1 LPAVGWCDDG
11 LVAHGQMSDPQFR
24 QRQLDGVR
32 LPHIAPVNAL
42 VDELTDSGRQGWVPY
57 LAPAYGGVAARVLC
71 VLRDPGPK
79 TNDELGGSGFL
90 SPENDDPTARRF
102 ADLLDAAGIPVSEI
116 LAWNAYPWYI
126 NTTPTA
132 TELEAGVEPLR
143 RLLGILPRLRVV
155 MLHGGSAQDG
165 WRRLARQHP
174 DLAAGFEVIPT
185 YHTSNQAF
193 IGTSEVWEQRMAD
206 LAGAFARAARVLHE
220 AAPRDGT

>member
-1 LPAVGWCDDG
+1 
-11 LVAHGQMSDPQFR
+11 MSDPQFR
-24 QRQLDGVR
+24 QRQRDGLR

-42 VDELTDSGRQGWVPY
+42 VDELSDPGGRGRVPY

-71 VLRDPGPK
+71 VLRDPGRG
-79 TNDELGGSGFL
+79 TNDQLGGSGFL

-102 ADLLDAAGIPVSEI
+102 ATLLDTAGIPVGEI

-126 NTTPTA
+126 DAKPGPA
-132 TELEAGVEPLR
+132 ELKAGVEPLR

-155 MLHGGSAQDG
+155 MLHGRSAQDG
-165 WRRLARQHP
+165 WRRLAHRHP

-193 IGTSEVWEQRMAD
+193 IGTSEVRTQRLAD
-206 LAGAFARAARVLHE
+206 LASAFARAAQFLQE
-220 AAPRDGT
+220 ALPPDGT

>member
-1 LPAVGWCDDG
+1 MAYGR
-11 LVAHGQMSDPQFR
+11 MSDPQFR
-24 QRQLDGVR
+24 QGQLDGLR

-42 VDELTDSGRQGWVPY
+42 VDELTDRSGRGWVPY
-57 LAPAYGGVAARVLC
+57 LAPAYGGVDARVLC

-102 ADLLDAAGIPVSEI
+102 AALLDAAGIPVSEM

-126 NTTPTA
+126 NHKPSPA
-132 TELEAGVEPLR
+132 ELEAGVEPLR

-155 MLHGGSAQDG
+155 MLHGGTAQDG
-165 WRRLARQHP
+165 WKRLARRHSV
-174 DLAAGFEVIPT
+174 LAAGFEAIPT

-193 IGTSEVWEQRMAD
+193 IGTSEVRAQRMAD
-206 LAGAFARAARVLHE
+206 LASAFARAARTLHD
-220 AAPRDGT
+220 ATPTDDR

>member
-1 LPAVGWCDDG
+1 
-11 LVAHGQMSDPQFR
+11 MSDPQFR
-24 QRQLDGVR
+24 QRQLDGLR

-42 VDELTDSGRQGWVPY
+42 VDELSDPGGRGWVPY

-79 TNDELGGSGFL
+79 TNDERGGSGFL

-102 ADLLDAAGIPVSEI
+102 AALLDGAGIPVSEI
-116 LAWNAYPWYI
+116 LAWNAYPWYV
-126 NTTPTA
+126 NAKPA
-132 TELEAGVEPLR
+132 PAELEVGVEPLR

-165 WRRLARQHP
+165 WKRLARRHP
-174 DLAAGFEVIPT
+174 GLAAGFEAIPT

-193 IGTSEVWEQRMAD
+193 IGPPEARAQRLAD
-206 LAGAFARAARVLHE
+206 LAGAFARAARILQE
-220 AAPRDGT
+220 ATPPDGT

>member
-1 LPAVGWCDDG
+1 MAY
-11 LVAHGQMSDPQFR
+11 GQMSDPQFR
-24 QRQLDGVR
+24 QGQLDGLR

-42 VDELTDSGRQGWVPY
+42 VDELTDPGGRGWVPY
-57 LAPAYGGVAARVLC
+57 LAPAYGGVDARVLC

-102 ADLLDAAGIPVSEI
+102 AALLDAAGIPVSEI
-116 LAWNAYPWYI
+116 LAWNAYPWYV
-126 NTTPTA
+126 NHKPA
-132 TELEAGVEPLR
+132 PAELEAGVEPLR

-165 WRRLARQHP
+165 WKRLVRRHP
-174 DLAAGFEVIPT
+174 SLAAGFEVIPT

-193 IGTSEVWEQRMAD
+193 IGTSEVRAHRMAD
-206 LAGAFARAARVLHE
+206 LASAFARAARTLHD
-220 AAPRDGT
+220 ATPTHGR